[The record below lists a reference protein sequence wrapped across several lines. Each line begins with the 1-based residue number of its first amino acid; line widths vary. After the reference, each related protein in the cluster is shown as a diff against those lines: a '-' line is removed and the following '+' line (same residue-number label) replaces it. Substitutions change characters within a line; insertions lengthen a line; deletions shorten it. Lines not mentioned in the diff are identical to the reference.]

1 VGGKRQL
8 CGGSAEDQVALEHAL
23 DVGPDERVV
32 MAHVHGFH
40 SYPARLHPETA
51 ARLLQ
56 SFSSATGH
64 VLDPFCGSGTV
75 LVEGRLA
82 GRRVTGVDAN
92 PLAIELSWLKTGG
105 LGAEHL
111 GELEVAARAVAEHAE
126 ARRAR
131 KAGPTRPYGQA
142 DRRLFSVHV
151 LLELDGLRDGIQSL
165 VPPGPMRRALA
176 LVLSSILTKVSL
188 RTGDTSERLEPRRLA
203 AGYAVRL
210 FRRKAEE
217 LGRRLQD
224 FCARLPPHTPVANVT
239 VGDARNLRSVRSG
252 SVDLVVTSPPYPGLY
267 DYHQHHALRLRWL
280 ELDQRTLEEREMG
293 SRRRLGGR
301 GHRAALRDW
310 ERDLGAC
317 LGELRRVLRP
327 GARALLVLGDAVLGG
342 RAVRGDETV
351 ARVAAARG
359 LELRARASEER
370 PHFHLPSASAFR
382 GRPRAE
388 HLLLLER

>member
-1 VGGKRQL
+1 
-8 CGGSAEDQVALEHAL
+8 
-23 DVGPDERVV
+23 
-32 MAHVHGFH
+32 
-40 SYPARLHPETA
+40 
-51 ARLLQ
+51 
-56 SFSSATGH
+56 
-64 VLDPFCGSGTV
+64 
-75 LVEGRLA
+75 LA
-82 GRRVTGVDAN
+82 V
-92 PLAIELSWLKTGG
+92 ELSWLKTGG

-111 GELEVAARAVAEHAE
+111 GELEAGARAVVEHAE
-126 ARRAR
+126 MRRVQQ
-131 KAGPTRPYGQA
+131 AGPSRPYGQA
-142 DRRLFSVHV
+142 DRGLFSVHV
-151 LLELDGLRDGIQSL
+151 LLELDGLRHGILSL
-165 VPPGPMRRALA
+165 SPTGPVRRALA
-176 LVLSSILTKVSL
+176 LVLSSLLTKVSL
-188 RTGDTSERLEPRRLA
+188 RAGDTSERLEPRRLA
-203 AGYAVRL
+203 AGYTVRL
-210 FRRKAEE
+210 FLRKAQE
-217 LGRRLQD
+217 LVRQLGE
-224 FCARLPPHTPVANVT
+224 FHARLAADAPIPTIQ
-239 VGDARNLRSVRSG
+239 VGDARNLHSVRPA